1 MNQHLSIQPIDNT
14 SQFQVVGEY
23 MGKITRFLPFKSE
36 SEAQDFVS
44 KVKENRTIRRKLN
57 IKV

>member
-23 MGKITRFLPFKSE
+23 MGKTTRFLPFKTE
-36 SEAQDFVS
+36 TEAEEFKR
-44 KVKENRTIRRKLN
+44 KVVNLRKKPN
-57 IKV
+57 